1 MKVLSKYAK
10 ILEYDNKVLYAN
22 SESGKWLRVSE
33 EVSKIISIHLE
44 DSSEDFLERVE
55 CKTANCA
62 R

>member
-33 EVSKIISIHLE
+33 EVSKIISIYLE
-44 DSSEDFLERVE
+44 DS
-55 CKTANCA
+55 
-62 R
+62 